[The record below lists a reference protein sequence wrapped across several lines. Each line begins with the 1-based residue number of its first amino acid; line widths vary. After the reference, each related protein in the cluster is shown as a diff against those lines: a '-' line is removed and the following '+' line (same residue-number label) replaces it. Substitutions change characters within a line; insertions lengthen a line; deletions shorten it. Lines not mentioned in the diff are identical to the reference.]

1 MYCRF
6 SVVLYDVIFC
16 GGFFVGKFILI
27 GYVDSMEVC
36 VYLCCK
42 RNICDIVLMLR
53 DFCYVIMCVSEEFC
67 EEVLV
72 FFFDFYFRFFYVRR
86 DIGS

>member
-1 MYCRF
+1 M
-6 SVVLYDVIFC
+6 
-16 GGFFVGKFILI
+16 GKFILV

-36 VYLCCK
+36 VSLCCY

-53 DFCYVIMCVSEEFC
+53 DFCYFIMCVSEEFC

-72 FFFDFYFRFFYVRR
+72 FLFDFYFRFFYVRR
-86 DIGS
+86 DNESLSKKGK